1 MMLLKT
7 NSTIKTNIQNFTA
20 TALLLM
26 SANAISSS
34 AQAFT
39 CDDVRHLTS
48 AEQNYYAK
56 MLHISAAERH
66 QIWAACYRDYRPGL
80 RAQLVRR

>member
-1 MMLLKT
+1 MLLKT
-7 NSTIKTNIQNFTA
+7 NLTFKTNIQNFTA
-20 TALLLM
+20 AALLLV
-26 SANAISSS
+26 SVSIISSS

-56 MLHISAAERH
+56 LFHITATERH
-66 QIWAACYRDYRPGL
+66 LIWAACYRDYRPGL
-80 RAQLVRR
+80 QAQLVRR